1 MKIDQ
6 WIGCMYAVM
15 NTCQELQRVGVDP
28 GELETAYATNEAA
41 VEVLQT
47 KCARSPWR
55 ASLLSPDAL
64 LAQGSRCGWCGREEG
79 LGCEGV
85 HRYLWRPAFAVRLH
99 E

>member
-41 VEVLQT
+41 VEALQT
-47 KCARSPWR
+47 KCAHSPSR
-55 ASLLSPDAL
+55 A
-64 LAQGSRCGWCGREEG
+64 
-79 LGCEGV
+79 
-85 HRYLWRPAFAVRLH
+85 
-99 E
+99 